1 MNTKHEISFNIN
13 GPVQDLTELMKDAG
27 PELYVETMDGRTV
40 PVCRIEKHPD
50 CPDELFAA
58 VLKALMK

>member
-13 GPVQDLTELMKDAG
+13 GPVQDLTELMKDAV

-50 CPDELFAA
+50 CPDELFQA